1 MPNFNINEI
10 TDKLITKYM
19 DANIEY
25 EITCKN
31 NPVEL
36 NGMIQPL
43 LRSNALSQEEPWLI
57 SSHYNV
63 DAYED
68 DIIYYTYCKN
78 YMIQR
83 EALTKQLKISYWL
96 YFIIKSQQ
104 MFFDN
109 NIDKKIILNYFPP
122 FQEKNG
128 YIQFVEL
135 LKDIY
140 GIECVKEMITDY
152 SQIKNI
158 FLQFMEAIFSVRSRL
173 NDYSSF
179 NFDIY

>member
-1 MPNFNINEI
+1 
-10 TDKLITKYM
+10 
-19 DANIEY
+19 
-25 EITCKN
+25 
-31 NPVEL
+31 
-36 NGMIQPL
+36 
-43 LRSNALSQEEPWLI
+43 
-57 SSHYNV
+57 
-63 DAYED
+63 
-68 DIIYYTYCKN
+68 
-78 YMIQR
+78 
-83 EALTKQLKISYWL
+83 
-96 YFIIKSQQ
+96 

-158 FLQFMEAIFSVRSRL
+158 YLQFMEAIFSVRSRL